1 MSDPRKNVMSE
12 LAQQKSKLMQGQS
25 NPRSQ
30 QFSGR
35 DPRGIRP
42 EAAYMMKTD
51 SKWGNTYLP
60 VIPRMDKDGR
70 LIGQRGT
77 DFI

>member
-35 DPRGIRP
+35 VSAFIEIECFNP
-42 EAAYMMKTD
+42 
-51 SKWGNTYLP
+51 SLSVNW
-60 VIPRMDKDGR
+60 
-70 LIGQRGT
+70 IGQ
-77 DFI
+77 